1 MGNEKQVISCV
12 DKKGRLTLPKNIREI
27 MGIKAG
33 DAVFMKIEEE
43 QYRIIISKAQN
54 PFDDLAKDAI
64 REYKQGRTETVEE
77 FVKEH
82 AK

>member
-1 MGNEKQVISCV
+1 MGNEKQVISRV
-12 DKKGRLTLPKNIREI
+12 DKKGRLTLPKNIRES

-33 DAVFMKIEEE
+33 DVVFMKIEEE
-43 QYRIIISKAQN
+43 QSRIIISKAQN
-54 PFDDLAKDAI
+54 PFDVLAKDAI
-64 REYKQGRTETVEE
+64 REYNQGRTETIEE